1 MNPIV
6 EKIIIT
12 VIGIL
17 ITSLAGWLSAQIV
30 KYKKLIKKEEDETV
44 KNTIVSTLTTSLEPI
59 KTDISVLKTDVGT
72 LKTDVENM
80 KDDIAK
86 LQTSEV
92 NFTTRLNP
100 M

>member
-1 MNPIV
+1 VNPIV

-80 KDDIAK
+80 KDDIGK